1 MQMKMIAF
9 SVNERF
15 CPNARFTS
23 SQRSVV
29 VKRVLHWG
37 NVQWSM
43 SINSPHRHT
52 FLFSHNSIEFHAEH
66 SHRRYRERAG
76 APCRLLQEKRRAH
89 HSDWFVFFAVV
100 MVLGPPGCGKGTQAP
115 EIKKEYCVCHLATG
129 DMLRDAVAR
138 GIVDTVV
145 VTNRNRVRS
154 SCEGGDERGRSGQRR
169 YCREHHQG
177 QHPQPCVQEGIHS
190 GRFPSYHSSG

>member
-1 MQMKMIAF
+1 M
-9 SVNERF
+9 NERVY
-15 CPNARFTS
+15 PNARFTS
-23 SQRSVV
+23 TQRFVV
-29 VKRVLHWG
+29 VKRVLLRG

-43 SINSPHRHT
+43 PINSPHRHT
-52 FLFSHNSIEFHAEH
+52 FLFSHYSIEFHAEH
-66 SHRRYRERAG
+66 PHRRYCERAG

-89 HSDWFVFFAVV
+89 HSDRFVFSIAV

-138 GIVDTVV
+138 GRSYTVV
-145 VTNRNRVRS
+145 VRNRNGVRS

-169 YCREHHQG
+169 YRGEHHQG
-177 QHPQPCVQEGIHS
+177 QHPQSCVQEGIHS